1 MSLRLSASGDELVK
15 QFFSLRTRQD
25 VAQLL
30 DIDDSRLVYHLYIV
44 PPSKRYTAFDIPKKP
59 GGVRKI
65 SAPATALKIIQRKLN
80 QVLQHVYEPKAPVHG
95 FICGR
100 SIVTNAKMHRKQ
112 KRKYVFNVDL
122 KDFFPSINFGRVR
135 GMFMAIPYELP
146 PPVATV
152 LAQICCFNNELPQ
165 GAPTSPIVSNMI
177 CAKMDSQLRRLA
189 QRHRCVYTRY
199 ADDITFSTSV
209 PRFPDALADTTSA
222 GQVEVGGELRRI
234 IEENGFEINRD
245 KVRLRTIY
253 RRQEVTGLTVNEF
266 PNVRRKYV
274 RQIRAMLH
282 AWEKFGLEAAE
293 AEFLNHYDKKHRA
306 PQKGPPSFKHVVK
319 GKIEF
324 LGMVRGKDDH
334 VYLQFRDQLR
344 KLAPDLVRSSLVTVE
359 ADDSTTKALIVTEG
373 KTDWK
378 HLKAALAQLQNLG
391 HFTDLDIEFREFED
405 DVNMG
410 SGELLSFCAQSCK
423 IPHARKLICVF
434 DRDEPRILKQACDGG
449 KAHRD
454 WGNNVFSFAIPSPDH
469 RQDTLGISIEFY
481 YKDSE
486 IRRADRHG
494 RRLFLS
500 NEFHSKSGKHKEDKK
515 LNCILHNKIRA
526 TKISIIDD
534 SVFNESEENVALPK
548 SDFADYILD
557 QADNFNDFDF
567 SAFEKIF
574 DVILMIVKAT

>member
-1 MSLRLSASGDELVK
+1 MSLTLSASGDELVK
-15 QFFSLRTRQD
+15 QFFALRTRQD
-25 VAQLL
+25 VAELL
-30 DIDDSRLVYHLYIV
+30 EIDDSRLVYHLYIV
-44 PPSKRYTAFDIPKKP
+44 QPSERYTTFDIPKKS
-59 GGVRKI
+59 GGVRGI

-95 FICGR
+95 FVYGK
-100 SIVTNAKMHRKQ
+100 SIVTNAEMHRG
-112 KRKYVFNVDL
+112 RGYVFNVDL

-135 GMFMAIPYELP
+135 GMFMAVPYQLP

-199 ADDITFSTSV
+199 ADDITFSTSA
-209 PRFPDALADTTSA
+209 RFPDALAETTSA
-222 GQVEVGGELRRI
+222 GQVEVGGKLHRI

-245 KVRLRTIY
+245 KVRLRTKY

-266 PNVRRKYV
+266 PNVRRKYI

-282 AWEKFGLEAAE
+282 AWEKFGLEDAE
-293 AEFLNHYDKKHRA
+293 AKFLKHYDRKHRA
-306 PQKGPPSFKHVVK
+306 PQKGPPSFRHVVK

-334 VYLQFRDQLR
+334 AYLRFRDQLR
-344 KLAPDLVRSSLVTVE
+344 KLAPELVKSSLVTVE

-378 HLKAALAQLQNLG
+378 HLKAALARLQNLG

-410 SGELLSFCAQSCK
+410 SGELLSFCAQSSK
-423 IPHARKLICVF
+423 VMQARRTICVF
-434 DRDEPRILKQACDGG
+434 DRDEPKVLKKVCGEGEAY
-449 KAHRD
+449 RD
-454 WGNNVFSFAIPSPDH
+454 WGNNVLSFAIPSPDH
-469 RQDTLGISIEFY
+469 WQDTPEISIEFY

-486 IRRADRHG
+486 IRRSDRCG

-526 TKISIIDD
+526 TRISIIDD

-548 SDFADYILD
+548 SDFADYILN

-574 DVILMIVKAT
+574 DVISMIVKAT